1 MSGNV
6 PRSYPTRRLPKQPS
20 LEQLRKQA
28 KDLLAQYRA
37 GDSSAVAEVQQF
49 ERRPDPATFALNDAQ
64 RVLARAYGYESW
76 PKLKAFVDGAN
87 VAKLADAVRA
97 GDAAQVRVLLHARP
111 ELVNMDMAENDEH
124 RALHYAVLGR
134 DAAMVK
140 LLMEAGADAHK
151 GIFPHRDATS
161 ALAMAR
167 DRGYED
173 IVAVIEEEER
183 LRRAEMSCPNATIS
197 PIQDEINHAIRKGDN
212 ATAIRLLQSDGSL
225 IQACDRDGRSPLHV
239 AARETNA
246 EMVAWLLSRSANAR
260 KQDIHGL
267 TPLDCAALAAAPHNE
282 HAKRFAAV
290 AKLLLER
297 GAEVTIRAAV
307 AMADAPRV
315 RELVNENP
323 GVLREIDWMGG
334 GLLSLAVNHGHLEIV
349 RLLLDLGA
357 DVDERVM
364 LTEVEEP
371 TPSWGTPLWYAA
383 LAGQRDIVELLLDRG
398 ADPNSNVYA
407 SGWPLQKA
415 WGHKDDSVKRLLLE
429 RGAKPQPYM
438 VSEAHDKGEAK
449 RLLESDAGEGLASE
463 LAWSAADNGCPA
475 IVEMALKNLTW
486 PPNDS
491 RWHWVIIQPI
501 RGVGTNH
508 PDHEG
513 HFRCMDVLLRHGID
527 ANVSRYGQTAL
538 HFAAARHSDISG
550 ADRARFAAMLI
561 DHGARLDLRD
571 DMLKS
576 TPLGWACRWGRKEL
590 VELLIARGAPVNE
603 PDAEPWAT
611 PVAWAEKMGH
621 SAVLAV
627 LREHQR

>member
-28 KDLLAQYRA
+28 KDLLAEYRA
-37 GDSSAVAEVQQF
+37 GDPGAVAEVQQF

-97 GDAAQVRVLLHARP
+97 GDAARVRVLLHARP
-111 ELVNMDMAENDEH
+111 ELVNMDMAGNDEH

-167 DRGYED
+167 DRGYDE
-173 IVAVIEEEER
+173 IVAVIEDEER
-183 LRRAEMSCPNATIS
+183 LRRAEMSCPNASIS
-197 PIQDEINHAIRKGDN
+197 PVQDEINHAIREDDN

-239 AARETNA
+239 AAQETNEA
-246 EMVAWLLSRSANAR
+246 MVAWLLSRGANAR
-260 KQDIHGL
+260 KEDVHGL
-267 TPLDCAALAAAPHNE
+267 TPLDRAALAADPHNE
-282 HAKRFAAV
+282 HAKGFPTIAK
-290 AKLLLER
+290 KLLEH

-307 AMADAPRV
+307 ALADAPRI
-315 RELVNENP
+315 RELARENP
-323 GVLREIDWMGG
+323 AVVREIDSARG
-334 GLLSLAVNHGHLEIV
+334 GLLSVAVNHGHLEIV

-364 LTEVEEP
+364 FTELEEP
-371 TPSWGTPLWYAA
+371 TPSWGFPLWYAA

-398 ADPNSNVYA
+398 ADPNANVYA
-407 SGWPLQKA
+407 SGWPLRNA
-415 WGHKDDSVKRLLLE
+415 WSHKDDSVKRLLLE

-438 VSEAHDKGEAK
+438 VAEAHDEDEAM
-449 RLLESDAGEGLASE
+449 RLLESDTSEELARE
-463 LAWSAADNGCPA
+463 LAWSAADHGCPA

-486 PPNDS
+486 PPGDS

-527 ANVSRYGQTAL
+527 ANVSRFGQTTL
-538 HFAAARHSDISG
+538 HFAAARHGNLSG
-550 ADRARFAAMLI
+550 AERARFAAMLI
-561 DHGARLDLRD
+561 DHGARLDVRD
-571 DMLKS
+571 EMLKS

-590 VELLIARGAPVNE
+590 VELLIARGARVNE

-611 PVAWAEKMGH
+611 PLAWAEKMGH
-621 SAVLAV
+621 GAVLEV